1 MELGSRGLG
10 MRGGL
15 EDSHAVRETTAKEIV
30 VCTGDV
36 GEGACEVKISF
47 GRQVEKAGNVMRMW

>member
-15 EDSHAVRETTAKEIV
+15 EDSHTVRETTAKEIV
-30 VCTGDV
+30 VCPRDV
-36 GEGACEVKISF
+36 GEDACEVKIGF
-47 GRQVEKAGNVMRMW
+47 DRQVEKAGDVMRMW